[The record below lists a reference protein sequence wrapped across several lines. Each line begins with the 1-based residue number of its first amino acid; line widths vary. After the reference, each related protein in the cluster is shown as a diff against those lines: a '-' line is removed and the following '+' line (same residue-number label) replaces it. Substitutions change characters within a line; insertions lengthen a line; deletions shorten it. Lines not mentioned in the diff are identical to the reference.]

1 MKKYYV
7 ILILVF
13 CLFGYGYSNIS
24 ISHSGY
30 TNLYA
35 INRIDDGSVIKL
47 PFRLLSYDLNI
58 NYMNFSINTK
68 WGLEHKIKSF
78 NAGQPFSDLVSDLI
92 SPDNV
97 DYKGVFREYYLS
109 YFPAFGEI
117 KLGKQIH
124 AWGATDISSPIDIL
138 NPIDYYYLFTDADET
153 KIGRESLQ
161 IDFYLDQFKL
171 GFLFMPNHITNNIPQ
186 NDPDFPITLPAS
198 PEPYQMIDQPD
209 LDNPFE
215 FGAYFQAS
223 TNHADWIFSYFSGYD
238 RNFNLYGSNV
248 WQNTL
253 GADNLQIIDT
263 IFSYRKTDM
272 YSFSNVSFIGDIT
285 LRADLAFFMT
295 DAGDYNIDKRPYQG
309 TDPRMG
315 TELTMIDP
323 FTQDSTSFR
332 EFLGFPEDPEY
343 IQYFNF
349 HGNYSQYAI
358 QLEYSLPYEIDL
370 TTQIFGYN
378 KKGIKSNE
386 IDIDIT
392 NVQFSSSD
400 LFFPGMGSSMATLA
414 ENGALINLKKNI
426 WDDSMEFEFSNLFD
440 TKDKGQLRQFKLTYN
455 LIDNLNLSLLYY
467 KGKGNHS
474 KYVDNPDTIEDE
486 SLIYPF
492 NAMEKFSHIRAQ
504 LQYFF

>member
-1 MKKYYV
+1 MKRYPV
-7 ILILVF
+7 VLIMIF
-13 CLFGYGYSNIS
+13 CLFGYSYSNIN

-47 PFRLLSYDLNI
+47 PFRLLNYDLNI
-58 NYMNFSINTK
+58 NYIDFNIKAK

-92 SPDNV
+92 STNNV
-97 DYKGVFREYYLS
+97 GYTSDFREFYFS
-109 YFPAFGEI
+109 YFPSFGELKI
-117 KLGKQIH
+117 GKQIH
-124 AWGATDISSPIDIL
+124 AWGATDISSPIDVL
-138 NPIDYYYLFTDADET
+138 NSIDYYYLFTDTDET
-153 KIGRESLQ
+153 KIGRKSLQ
-161 IDFYLDQFKL
+161 IDFYLNQFKL
-171 GFLFMPNHITNNIPQ
+171 GFLFMPNHIINNIPD
-186 NDPDFPITLPAS
+186 NDPDFPITLPATPQS
-198 PEPYQMIDQPD
+198 YQMIDQPD
-209 LDNPFE
+209 LSDAFE

-223 TNHADWIFSYFSGYD
+223 TDNADWIFSYFSGYD
-238 RNFNLYGSNV
+238 HNFNLYGSNV

-253 GADNLQIIDT
+253 GADNLQVIDT
-263 IFSYRKTDM
+263 IFSYRQTDM
-272 YSFSNVSFIGDIT
+272 YGFSNVSFIGDIT
-285 LRADLAFFMT
+285 LRSDFAFFMT
-295 DAGDYNIDKRPYQG
+295 DDGDYNIDERSYQG
-309 TDPRMG
+309 KNSVMDTAYYFA
-315 TELTMIDP
+315 E
-323 FTQDSTSFR
+323 QDTYYNYR
-332 EFLGFPEDPEY
+332 EINGFPEAPEY

-349 HGNYSQYAI
+349 HGSYYQYAV

-370 TTQIFGYN
+370 ITQIFGYN
-378 KKGIKSNE
+378 DKQIKSNE

-392 NVQFSSSD
+392 NIQFSSSD

-414 ENGALINLKKNI
+414 ENGALINFKKSI

-440 TKDKGQLRQFKLTYN
+440 TKDKGQLMQFKLTYN
-455 LIDNLNLSLLYY
+455 VIDNLNLSLLYY

-474 KYVDNPDTIEDE
+474 EYVDNPDTVEDE